1 MAAKQTTNKHIA
13 LRKAGAGI
21 ILTSF
26 TVFVIGQTYHD
37 VTPYTIAW
45 QSAILSFAMYIGM
58 RIVFRI
64 WTSCEEIHQDS
75 NKSTK

>member
-1 MAAKQTTNKHIA
+1 MAAKQSVKKHIV

-26 TVFVIGQTYHD
+26 TVFVIGQIYHD
-37 VTPYTIAW
+37 VTPQTIAW
-45 QSAILSFAMYIGM
+45 QSSTLCAGMYMGM

-64 WTSCEEIHQDS
+64 WTSCEEIQQDS
-75 NKSTK
+75 KKRTK